1 MERRD
6 RERERS
12 QRANVNERGAGDFDS
27 RTPLA
32 WQHRDFNYQHQ
43 STFNERYPEGV
54 ASSNS
59 DRFSHPSLGSARSG
73 PRRDKSESS
82 EMSARG
88 AGGTSKT
95 NSSTAGGKGNRKG
108 SAAGAGAGQPSSG
121 ETTTESTSET
131 ETDSHPDRQPPS
143 RPGTSGT
150 LRSMQSVPIMTPLQ
164 GPFSPLMGG
173 IYGVGM
179 VGMMPPN
186 TWNGEPCPVHGASL
200 HPHHPQY
207 PQHHPMAM
215 AAYPAY
221 PPMYSSMSMRR
232 AASIQEMA
240 IPALMPPPPQA
251 IYSHTAQHPDPRQLM
266 VMGPPSLLA
275 PASSLGG
282 HGRMPRMYPPR
293 SGAASLPPMP
303 PSSLLPPMQR
313 RHLVVNGKNGH
324 PEALPVRDAP
334 PLPTKIPPSDAA
346 SKAASKSSSKPF
358 SYNSCC
364 QGNVVVLWVILAII
378 AFGIVMAVVFSFAFQ

>member
-1 MERRD
+1 M
-6 RERERS
+6 
-12 QRANVNERGAGDFDS
+12 G
-27 RTPLA
+27 
-32 WQHRDFNYQHQ
+32 
-43 STFNERYPEGV
+43 
-54 ASSNS
+54 NS

-150 LRSMQSVPIMTPLQ
+150 LRSMQSVPIMTLLQ

-200 HPHHPQY
+200 HPPSTISTTPPDGHGGISSIPTHVQQHVDAAGRIHPGDG
-207 PQHHPMAM
+207 H
-215 AAYPAY
+215 
-221 PPMYSSMSMRR
+221 SS
-232 AASIQEMA
+232 ADASASAGHLQ
-240 IPALMPPPPQA
+240 
-251 IYSHTAQHPDPRQLM
+251 SH
-266 VMGPPSLLA
+266 G
-275 PASSLGG
+275 PASRPQTA
-282 HGRMPRMYPPR
+282 HGDGSSIVTGPGVVARGTRTD
-293 SGAASLPPMP
+293 AADVSPAIR
-303 PSSLLPPMQR
+303 SSLSPP
-313 RHLVVNGKNGH
+313 HASVFTPSAH
-324 PEALPVRDAP
+324 AAEALGRQRQKRSSGSPAGARR
-334 PLPTKIPPSDAA
+334 SAA
-346 SKAASKSSSKPF
+346 AH
-358 SYNSCC
+358 
-364 QGNVVVLWVILAII
+364 
-378 AFGIVMAVVFSFAFQ
+378 